1 MDPRLMSSDNA
12 YYYLVSF
19 FIVIALAAFFYFR
32 KGPDWE
38 VYVFLTA
45 AVVYLVVFFIKL
57 LKAK

>member
-1 MDPRLMSSDNA
+1 MDLRPMSSNNA

-19 FIVIALAAFFYFR
+19 FIVIALAIFFYIQ
-32 KGPDWE
+32 KGLDWQ

-45 AVVYLVVFFIKL
+45 AVVYLVIFFIKL